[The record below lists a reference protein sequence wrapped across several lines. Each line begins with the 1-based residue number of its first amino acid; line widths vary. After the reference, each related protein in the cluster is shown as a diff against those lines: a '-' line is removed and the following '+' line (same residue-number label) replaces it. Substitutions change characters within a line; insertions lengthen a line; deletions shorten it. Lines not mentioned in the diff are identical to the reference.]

1 MEILGFIPARG
12 GSERLPGKNI
22 RPLNGKPLVAYTID
36 AALGSDVTRVVVST
50 DSEGIAM
57 VSREFGADV
66 PFLRPKHLATSSAV
80 IEDAIFD
87 MLDGLK
93 RSEDYSPDVIVLL
106 QPTSPL
112 RSSEHIN
119 EAIQLLVSEKA
130 ESVVSVSEPME
141 HPACMARWDDDGRI
155 RFALGDDLVPGEV
168 QHQDFPEYFF
178 INGAIYC
185 FTSDSLELYRSR
197 FSRAPIRYVM
207 DRIHSIDVDTTD
219 EFKIAEAILNL
230 DMLDSDGG
238 S

>member
-22 RPLNGKPLVAYTID
+22 RLLGGKPLVAHTIE
-36 AALGSDVTRVVVST
+36 AARESIITRVVVST
-50 DSEGIAM
+50 DSQDIAV
-57 VSREFGADV
+57 VSESFGAEV
-66 PFLRPKHLATSSAV
+66 PFLRSKHLATGSSV
-80 IEDAIFD
+80 IEDAIFEMVGYLRD
-87 MLDGLK
+87 
-93 RSEDYSPDVIVLL
+93 RENYIPDIVVLL

-112 RSSEHIN
+112 RRAKHIN
-119 EAIQLLVSEKA
+119 AAVRLMVSANA

-141 HPACMARWDDDGRI
+141 HPACMARWEDDGRI
-155 RFALGDDLVPGEV
+155 RFALGDDLVPGDV

-178 INGAIYC
+178 INGAIYG
-185 FTSDSLELYRSR
+185 FTIESLEKHQSR
-197 FSRAPIRYVM
+197 FSRKPARYVM
-207 DRIHSIDVDTTD
+207 DRINSIDVDTVD

>member
-22 RPLNGKPLVAYTID
+22 RPLRGKPLVAYTID
-36 AALGSDVTRVVVST
+36 AAAGSHVTRVVVST
-50 DSEGIAM
+50 DSEDVAA
-57 VSREFGADV
+57 VSREFGAEV

-93 RSEDYSPDVIVLL
+93 RSENYSPDVIVLL

-119 EAIQLLVSEKA
+119 QAIQLLVSEKA

-197 FSRAPIRYVM
+197 FSRAPLQYVM

-230 DMLDSDGG
+230 DTFDSDGR